1 MSLVQEGKLHKYV
14 DYDNENIGFS
24 YIVHFY
30 DKVYDIYHHIL
41 VTFTEYMELSRI
53 DWKK

>member
-14 DYDNENIGFS
+14 DYDNEVIVFS

-30 DKVYDIYHHIL
+30 DKVYYIYI
-41 VTFTEYMELSRI
+41 TF
-53 DWKK
+53 

>member
-14 DYDNENIGFS
+14 DYDNEDIVFS

-30 DKVYDIYHHIL
+30 DKVIFII
-41 VTFTEYMELSRI
+41 TF
-53 DWKK
+53 